1 MSGDATR
8 ALGYVAASL
17 TTLSFVPQVVRA
29 WKSRSTHDLSGAWL
43 AAFTIGIFLWLVYG
57 LSIGDRPV
65 IAANAVTLLLTLTLV
80 ALKLRYR

>member
-1 MSGDATR
+1 MSPAAIR
-8 ALGYVAASL
+8 SLGFVAASL

-43 AAFTIGIFLWLVYG
+43 AAFTTGIFLWLVYG

-80 ALKLRYR
+80 GLKIRYR